1 MKGAIVYNGFW
12 NREGLSDPVLRLQEA
27 AEKRHISL
35 MAIPNTLLTA
45 AFGHDG
51 PAVVGMPAADFVL
64 FWDKD
69 VRLARALE
77 ACGFCVFNRADAIAL
92 CDDKAAT
99 HLMLAREGIP
109 MLDTMVAPMTYLK
122 MDEPGKAFLTRA
134 EKRFGF
140 PMVVKECYGSLGGQV
155 YLARNMEELY
165 ALMDQMAARPFII
178 QEFVSASAGRDIRL
192 YMAGGKLIAA
202 MRRTSTSDFRANI
215 GNGGRAEA
223 YAPSNEEIQLA
234 ERCCGLL
241 GLDFAGVD
249 LLHDAEGRPLV
260 CEVNSNA
267 HMAALTAC
275 SGVDV
280 AGGILDHVLS
290 VLKETH

>member
-1 MKGAIVYNGFW
+1 
-12 NREGLSDPVLRLQEA
+12 
-27 AEKRHISL
+27 

-109 MLDTMVAPMTYLK
+109 MPDTMVAPMTYLK

-178 QEFVSASAGRDIRL
+178 QEFVSGQRWPG
-192 YMAGGKLIAA
+192 YP
-202 MRRTSTSDFRANI
+202 FVY
-215 GNGGRAEA
+215 GGRKADRRHA
-223 YAPSNEEIQLA
+223 ADIHIRFSRQYRQRRQGRGI
-234 ERCCGLL
+234 
-241 GLDFAGVD
+241 
-249 LLHDAEGRPLV
+249 RPLQ
-260 CEVNSNA
+260 
-267 HMAALTAC
+267 
-275 SGVDV
+275 
-280 AGGILDHVLS
+280 
-290 VLKETH
+290 